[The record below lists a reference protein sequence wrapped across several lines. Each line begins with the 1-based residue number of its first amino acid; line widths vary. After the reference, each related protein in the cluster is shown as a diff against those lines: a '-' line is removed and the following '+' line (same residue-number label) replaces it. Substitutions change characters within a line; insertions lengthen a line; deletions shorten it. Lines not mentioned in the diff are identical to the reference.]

1 MVANAARDE
10 VNKMDGAIAH
20 RAEAPATSGP
30 GQLVELDRDACLRKL
45 GDRGI
50 GRVAV
55 SINALPAILPVNYA
69 MLDGDVVFRTGPG
82 TKLDA
87 AATGA
92 VVAFEIDE
100 ADPLSHTGWSVLVI
114 GVARPIT
121 DDQLRARAAHLPLTP
136 WAAGDRDTF
145 VRLDTMLVSGRELTY
160 AGVATEPLP
169 EWSEAR

>member
-1 MVANAARDE
+1 
-10 VNKMDGAIAH
+10 MDNVIVE
-20 RAEAPATSGP
+20 EADVPTRPGP
-30 GQLVELDRDACLRKL
+30 GRLVELDRDACLRKL

-87 AATGA
+87 AAAGV
-92 VVAFEIDE
+92 VVAFEIDQ
-100 ADPLSHTGWSVLVI
+100 ADPYLHAGWSVLVV

-121 DDQLRARAAHLPLTP
+121 DARARALASRLPLTP
-136 WAAGDRDTF
+136 WADGDRDTF

-160 AGVATEPLP
+160 ADVAAEASPGRP
-169 EWSEAR
+169 ERG